1 MVPNKNAVGDPYY
14 YSGVDHVTPNLIRPI
29 NTRDTWTQATVNE
42 YDPLH
47 NYGIRRLVAEG
58 KGCVGYRYSCCYQ
71 SMGSE
76 GCIIGYPERE
86 RGSIPQLYTWFG
98 GFPPSEIT
106 KQYRGLV
113 FQGNEVK
120 CKHLHAKIMERIT
133 TTMLG
138 KIVAG
143 NFDGLTDNER
153 KSVYRIAELMHE
165 YNENIAPGSP
175 PNLPKSTA
183 QKDITEYLRR
193 VVRLEKTTTE
203 VAKEKEFE
211 NIMKYLTKHSIE
223 DILNQQY
230 LLPSFPFDRPFTD
243 DRGFSRDDYVSF
255 IKNIIETTKTFDRTA
270 IDEFNEYSEILLY
283 QIFEKDFQ
291 DVWNKI
297 NMDLRV
303 RRDLAQNVYIEL
315 LKEESFRYSEY
326 VNVVRQRI
334 PSEAPAREYLLELGR
349 FRVDVPFDQL
359 ALEADKS
366 KNLDKIENKDVETL
380 RKKRKGIEF
389 KELQRV
395 TNDFLSA
402 ITSWQLGGDKQLK
415 ENVMTMFEQMFQHIE
430 LSNNEEWIKFIR
442 KNRSHVLR
450 WISSVASAPSIA
462 KAKTFLST
470 LATVTLQFAQGIS
483 SQITVETLQKELD
496 TKIETLD
503 LDIKQGTRFDNEL
516 GLELIK
522 LKNNV
527 PNADPTGTNFYTV
540 LNRFRLETVGK
551 DKAKEEVLQKF
562 ADYIVYYRPKT
573 QLAVNI
579 TLPQEYA
586 TRYEFVKV
594 SANEVI
600 KTMDQ
605 LKSFNQKKIAENRS
619 ARDIAVESA
628 ENRAMYYPAD
638 SDVWV
643 DVYKLQMGGYVD
655 ALRDFFDSEKTPSDI
670 ETLFDQIKRDT
681 EIKLGTIK

>member
-1 MVPNKNAVGDPYY
+1 MASTTTFRDVNSLEHFPLSYLDALGRPLPQYFGTVRYHSWGPQPQPQAPAPAAVVPNALEKIPKDAVLGLYAKTDSRIASGLHRIREALQRLAYPSGFSRNDGISVERALELRFRQLYKTDYAEEEDPFVWQVYTWTTAEILNRLVYLKLQVDDLFGTPVVKTTGVPKSNAIGDPDY
-14 YSGVDHVTPNLIRPI
+14 YSGVDRVTPNLVRPI
-29 NTRDTWTQATVNE
+29 NTRDTWTQASVGE

-203 VAKEKEFE
+203 VAKEKELAQKQQKLE
-211 NIMKYLTKHSIE
+211 DYLKSAFV
-223 DILNQQY
+223 DQLFYNPKV
-230 LLPSFPFDRPFTD
+230 LPTRLREYP
-243 DRGFSRDDYVSF
+243 
-255 IKNIIETTKTFDRTA
+255 
-270 IDEFNEYSEILLY
+270 FNESGIEKLTQLLQKIYENYEILEK
-283 QIFEKDFQ
+283 IFEKSID
-291 DVWNKI
+291 KI
-297 NMDLRV
+297 VYEVSVKASSNALLDWVLDIDNLEKTWAEIISGVNIRWEQ
-303 RRDLAQNVYIEL
+303 RKNVYIEL
-315 LKEESFRYSEY
+315 LKQDPFQNLEY
-326 VNVVRQRI
+326 EKMVQQRI
-334 PSEAPAREYLLELGR
+334 PSGAPAREYLLELGR
-349 FRVDVPFDQL
+349 LRLDVPFDQL

-366 KNLDKIENKDVETL
+366 KNLDKIEKKDVEAL

-462 KAKTFLST
+462 KAKTF
-470 LATVTLQFAQGIS
+470 
-483 SQITVETLQKELD
+483 
-496 TKIETLD
+496 
-503 LDIKQGTRFDNEL
+503 
-516 GLELIK
+516 
-522 LKNNV
+522 
-527 PNADPTGTNFYTV
+527 
-540 LNRFRLETVGK
+540 
-551 DKAKEEVLQKF
+551 
-562 ADYIVYYRPKT
+562 
-573 QLAVNI
+573 
-579 TLPQEYA
+579 
-586 TRYEFVKV
+586 
-594 SANEVI
+594 
-600 KTMDQ
+600 
-605 LKSFNQKKIAENRS
+605 
-619 ARDIAVESA
+619 
-628 ENRAMYYPAD
+628 
-638 SDVWV
+638 
-643 DVYKLQMGGYVD
+643 
-655 ALRDFFDSEKTPSDI
+655 
-670 ETLFDQIKRDT
+670 
-681 EIKLGTIK
+681 